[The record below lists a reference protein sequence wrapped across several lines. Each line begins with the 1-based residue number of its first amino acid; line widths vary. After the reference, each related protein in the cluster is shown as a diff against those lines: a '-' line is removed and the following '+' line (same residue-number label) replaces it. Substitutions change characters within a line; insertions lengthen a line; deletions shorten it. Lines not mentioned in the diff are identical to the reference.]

1 MVLVSQSVIKCTKLT
16 DIDVQMAVN
25 SNLQY

>member
-1 MVLVSQSVIKCTKLT
+1 LT